1 MKIKLVDGK
10 PVDLSVDK
18 LIDYLSKFESSK
30 VRLTRSGKFVF
41 IEDPSK
47 EEYEEDEESD
57 LEEDG
62 DL

>member
-1 MKIKLVDGK
+1 MKIKLIDGK

-47 EEYEEDEESD
+47 EDYEEDDKDND
-57 LEEDG
+57 LEEDE
-62 DL
+62 L